1 MRLARVGTT
10 TAGQT
15 IAASCQIENGI
26 TILLPTIAHGWQGLG
41 QGKGKGQGQGH
52 EWQTATRC
60 DGQQ

>member
-41 QGKGKGQGQGH
+41 QGQGQDQGH
-52 EWQTATRC
+52 GWQTATRC

>member
-41 QGKGKGQGQGH
+41 QDQGH
-52 EWQTATRC
+52 GWQTATRC

>member
-1 MRLARVGTT
+1 MRPARVGTT

-52 EWQTATRC
+52 GWQTAPRC
-60 DGQQ
+60 DGRQ